1 MTSSKRRSKMRNGF
15 RYANLAL
22 CLILVVG
29 FLGCA
34 GSRTRTSTGEY
45 IDDSVISAKVKTAL
59 HADEEVSGFQV
70 NVETFKGVVQLSGF
84 VDTAVQAQKAV
95 QIARTVQGVQEVR
108 NNITVK

>member
-1 MTSSKRRSKMRNGF
+1 MRYGF
-15 RYANLAL
+15 RYASLAL

-59 HADEEVSGFQV
+59 HADEDVSGFQV
-70 NVETFKGVVQLSGF
+70 TVETFRGVVQLSGF
-84 VDTAVQAQKAV
+84 VDTPAQAQKAE
-95 QIARTVQGVQEVR
+95 QIARQVQGVQEVR